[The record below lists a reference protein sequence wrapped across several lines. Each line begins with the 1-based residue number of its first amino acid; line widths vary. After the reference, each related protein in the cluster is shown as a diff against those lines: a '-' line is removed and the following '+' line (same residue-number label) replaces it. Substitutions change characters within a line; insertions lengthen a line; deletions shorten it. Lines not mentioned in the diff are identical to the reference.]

1 MCEQTVD
8 AVDATASPVVEGRP
22 GMEARSPVE
31 AEIVSLWAVVNDL
44 RQEIHELRQ
53 GQREELNDLRMGQR
67 KALLEE
73 LAALENPL
81 VEQGV
86 LARRT
91 REPRHQRET
100 PE

>member
-1 MCEQTVD
+1 MCENTVD

-31 AEIVSLWAVVNDL
+31 AEIVSLWAVVDEL
-44 RQEIHELRQ
+44 RQELVE
-53 GQREELNDLRMGQR
+53 LRMGTR